1 VRHAAPRPAAAY
13 IFLINSI
20 RRLIESVDSTGAV
33 RSAPAL
39 ADRTTRRAAD
49 SIGLRDDSERDHSS
63 SLSRREGAMT
73 VLGALLAVGV
83 NAQVPVPNA
92 RQLDFMELE
101 LTQFM

>member
-1 VRHAAPRPAAAY
+1 
-13 IFLINSI
+13 
-20 RRLIESVDSTGAV
+20 
-33 RSAPAL
+33 
-39 ADRTTRRAAD
+39 
-49 SIGLRDDSERDHSS
+49 
-63 SLSRREGAMT
+63 MT